1 MLFYLNAFT
10 WHHCFVLMFSHWAVP
25 FSSSQVGAH
34 QFLAERSLIIY
45 WYSTQGVIAVHQVVF
60 IYLFIYLFIYQ
71 ERSVHIRTYPPAYS
85 WNLGKGYFLYSW
97 IQCYHFALYWC
108 LCFCISFI
116 LYYFINGLQETLQ
129 WGDRREIDLSCNSAH
144 TQAQGRWYWWQTVT
158 EFASQ
163 KGRRL
168 TLSF

>member
-1 MLFYLNAFT
+1 MAPWVFFYVKSLSSTLFIQSSRGT
-10 WHHCFVLMFSHWAVP
+10 SVP
-25 FSSSQVGAH
+25 GWEIANNLFDIPHKESS
-34 QFLAERSLIIY
+34 RSTKL
-45 WYSTQGVIAVHQVVF
+45 
-60 IYLFIYLFIYQ
+60 YLFIYLFIYQ

-108 LCFCISFI
+108 LCFYISFI

-129 WGDRREIDLSCNSAH
+129 WGDRREIDLSCKSAH

>member
-1 MLFYLNAFT
+1 MLFYFNAFT
-10 WHHCFVLMFSHWAVP
+10 WYHWFVLMFSHWAVP

-60 IYLFIYLFIYQ
+60 IYLFIYIFI
-71 ERSVHIRTYPPAYS
+71 RSVASIYAHTPLRTAEI
-85 WNLGKGYFLYSW
+85 LEKDIFLYSW

-129 WGDRREIDLSCNSAH
+129 WGGRREIDFSCNSAH

-168 TLSF
+168 TLFF

>member
-1 MLFYLNAFT
+1 MAPLVFF
-10 WHHCFVLMFSHWAVP
+10 MFSHWAVP

-45 WYSTQGVIAVHQVVF
+45 LIFHARSHRGPPSC
-60 IYLFIYLFIYQ
+60 IYLFIYLFIHLFI
-71 ERSVHIRTYPPAYS
+71 RSVASIYAHTPLRTAEI
-85 WNLGKGYFLYSW
+85 LEKDIFLYSW
-97 IQCYHFALYWC
+97 IQCYHFALYWR
-108 LCFCISFI
+108 LCFSISFI

-158 EFASQ
+158 EFASL

-168 TLSF
+168 NLSL